1 MRSQILAE
9 SQALVSRF
17 ESLAIA
23 TSIKTETLTE
33 LVHREGKVFV
43 PD

>member
-9 SQALVSRF
+9 SQALVSRLA
-17 ESLAIA
+17 SLCDRN
-23 TSIKTETLTE
+23 LNQDQTE
-33 LVHREGKVFV
+33 LVHRAGKVFV